1 MSAPSQQL
9 LTQLSASL
17 RRPSA
22 SYLVPAIAATA
33 LGHAPAWLPA
43 IYAHHTS
50 SLPATPPLRSAS
62 PLPALETIPRRRVLR
77 ELKEGLVKSAILV
90 GVPRVIEAL
99 LELGECVEE
108 GAKDDSFVR
117 RGMGGVRWEQ
127 GEVERRGLEGLGR
140 IYRDD
145 IGPIWTKMGA
155 DMEDVRELLSVSL
168 LEGRRKLTTLVSGR
182 MVLQEHHLW
191 NLSHSLPPH
200 CRPSSESRPPRSRP
214 RSPFG
219 RHPLRAHSPTNTARD
234 LVASSVRLF
243 FTCISEGTRSNL
255 CGIAGEHCGKE

>member
-1 MSAPSQQL
+1 MSAPSREL
-9 LTQLSASL
+9 LNQLSASL

-33 LGHAPAWLPA
+33 LGHAPAWLPV

-50 SLPATPPLRSAS
+50 SLPAAPPLRSAS

-99 LELGECVEE
+99 LELRECVEE

-117 RGMGGVRWEQ
+117 RGMGGLGWEQ
-127 GEVERRGLEGLGR
+127 AEVERRGLEGLGR

-155 DMEDVRELLSVSL
+155 DMEDVR
-168 LEGRRKLTTLVSGR
+168 K
-182 MVLQEHHLW
+182 
-191 NLSHSLPPH
+191 
-200 CRPSSESRPPRSRP
+200 
-214 RSPFG
+214 
-219 RHPLRAHSPTNTARD
+219 HSPSCSRAPGGN
-234 LVASSVRLF
+234 
-243 FTCISEGTRSNL
+243 
-255 CGIAGEHCGKE
+255 